1 MAQFITKPTMLAE
14 TPSMSKTLSMKS
26 NNAKKVLGFCVAAVT
41 LLSLCLSNGAGA
53 MTVRLIFGQ
62 SAPLN
67 QAIVLNPGRSSSLS
81 GLLSNPEQSVLDERG
96 NLFIANFGTGG
107 NGSIAVVPGSSTT
120 QLYGQSVTPN
130 QPVVLNPGSPS
141 LTSLLLNPWG
151 IAIDRAGDLFIAN
164 YSYLDSGNV
173 IVVPGD
179 STSSL
184 FGQAVV
190 PGQPVELNPGNT
202 PTLDSLVDGPSG
214 IALNQAGDLV
224 VTNFL
229 GGSVVV
235 VPSPRTTSIFG
246 QATRP
251 SQPALL
257 NPGKTGS
264 LAQFVTQPGVASF
277 NAQGDLFIDNYANGN
292 TVTVIPSPTT
302 RALFGQIMTPNQP
315 TVLDPGTPGTLSALL
330 TSPTGIASDM
340 SGNLFI
346 ANADSTRPGG
356 DKIVVV
362 PSPGETILFGQSVVS
377 NQPVVLNPGVEGS
390 LNALLEGPSGLT
402 FSSSGDLFI
411 VNSSGSNIV
420 AIEYQAPPL
429 LAQRPLRISN
439 TYLVGSSGS
448 PITLTTTGGSGVIA
462 PSYSVTGAGCSIRAN
477 QVVSSRPSS
486 CAVTARNPANGRY
499 AAASAVPVTFR
510 FLLAQSL
517 LVVANVKLTAVAGT
531 PVALAARGGSGS
543 GGTSF
548 LVSGF
553 HCTVSGGLLQTTSP
567 TTCVIRVAKAAS
579 GTYGPALSAPTEF
592 TFLARKQSELIIA
605 KQSKVGTVG
614 VGVVMATSGGSGT
627 GLVSYAASGQGC
639 SIVGNKLTKTMSGSC
654 VVQATKGASG
664 TYDSARS
671 APTSFFF
678 LAMKR

>member
-1 MAQFITKPTMLAE
+1 MALFITKPTMFAE
-14 TPSMSKTLSMKS
+14 SPSMTKTLSMK
-26 NNAKKVLGFCVAAVT
+26 NKNAKKVLGSCVAAVAS
-41 LLSLCLSNGAGA
+41 LSLCFSNGAGA
-53 MTVRLIFGQ
+53 TTVRLIFGQ
-62 SAPLN
+62 SAPPN
-67 QAIVLNPGRSSSLS
+67 QAIVLNPGGSSSLT
-81 GLLSNPEQSVLDERG
+81 GLLSNPEQSVVDTRG
-96 NLFIANFGTGG
+96 NMFIANFGTGG
-107 NGSIAVVPGSSTT
+107 NGSITVVPGSSST

-130 QPVVLNPGSPS
+130 QPVALDPGSPS
-141 LTSLLLNPWG
+141 LSSLLLNPWG
-151 IAIDRAGDLFIAN
+151 IAVDRAGDLFIAN
-164 YSYLDSGNV
+164 YSYLGSGNV

-179 STSSL
+179 STTSL
-184 FGQAVV
+184 FGQAVL

-202 PTLDSLVDGPSG
+202 STLDSLVDGPSG
-214 IALNQAGDLV
+214 IALNQAGDLI

-246 QATRP
+246 QATTP

-257 NPGKTGS
+257 NPGTTGS

-330 TSPTGIASDM
+330 TAPTGIASDM

-346 ANADSTRPGG
+346 ANADSTRLGG
-356 DKIVVV
+356 DKIVIV
-362 PSPGETILFGQSVVS
+362 PSPGTTILFGQSVIS

-411 VNSSGSNIV
+411 ANSSGNNIV
-420 AIEYQAPPL
+420 AVEYQAPPL

-462 PSYSVTGAGCSIRAN
+462 PSYSVTGAGCSIQAN

-486 CAVTARNPANGRY
+486 CVVTARNPANGRY
-499 AAASAVPVTFR
+499 AEASTVPVTFR
-510 FLLAQSL
+510 FLLAQSTL
-517 LVVANVKLTAVAGT
+517 TVANAKLTAVAGT
-531 PVALAARGGSGS
+531 PVTLMTLGGTGS
-543 GGTSF
+543 GGASY
-548 LVSGF
+548 LVSGYS
-553 HCTVSGGLLQTTSP
+553 CTVSGGLLKTTSP
-567 TTCVIRVAKAAS
+567 TTCVVRAAKAAS
-579 GTYGPALSAPTEF
+579 GNYGPAISAPITF
-592 TFLARKQSELIIA
+592 TFSARKQSELIIT
-605 KQSKVGTVG
+605 KQSKVGIVG
-614 VGVVMATSGGSGT
+614 IGVVVATSGGSGS
-627 GLVSYAASGQGC
+627 GVVSYTASGQGC
-639 SIVGNKLTKTMSGSC
+639 LINGNKLTMRMSGTC

-664 TYDSARS
+664 TYDSVRS
-671 APTSFFF
+671 APVSFFF
-678 LAMKR
+678 LPMTR